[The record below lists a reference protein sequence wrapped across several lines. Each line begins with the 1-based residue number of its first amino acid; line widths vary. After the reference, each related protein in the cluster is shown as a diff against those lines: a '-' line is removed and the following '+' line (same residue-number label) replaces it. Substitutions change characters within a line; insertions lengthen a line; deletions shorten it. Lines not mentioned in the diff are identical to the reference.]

1 MKRSVQALKHKT
13 GKQNIVGERIRIA
26 RQQQA
31 PPWTMEHLS
40 VMLEEHEGLEMS
52 ISTIGRIESGMRSVY
67 DYEII
72 AFAQVFNV
80 DLKWLLNID
89 KNELV
94 FVS

>member
-1 MKRSVQALKHKT
+1 
-13 GKQNIVGERIRIA
+13 
-26 RQQQA
+26 
-31 PPWTMEHLS
+31 MEHLS

>member
-1 MKRSVQALKHKT
+1 MLK
-13 GKQNIVGERIRIA
+13 ER
-26 RQQQA
+26 
-31 PPWTMEHLS
+31 
-40 VMLEEHEGLEMS
+40 EGLDMS
-52 ISTIGRIESGMRSVY
+52 VSTIGRIESGTRSVY

>member
-1 MKRSVQALKHKT
+1 
-13 GKQNIVGERIRIA
+13 
-26 RQQQA
+26 
-31 PPWTMEHLS
+31 MEHLS
-40 VMLEEHEGLEMS
+40 VMLEEREGLDMS
-52 ISTIGRIESGMRSVY
+52 VSTIGRIESGTRSVY

>member
-1 MKRSVQALKHKT
+1 
-13 GKQNIVGERIRIA
+13 
-26 RQQQA
+26 
-31 PPWTMEHLS
+31 MEHLS
-40 VMLEEHEGLEMS
+40 VMLKEREGLDMS
-52 ISTIGRIESGMRSVY
+52 VSTIGRIESGTRSVY